1 MYLFLMVSELNK
13 IYTNLGTKTQN
24 SHLLPRA
31 LGFYGRRDDGWE
43 VGPVSPWWTVLRAGI
58 RRRGAGEFVVVLA
71 CDGGKSRKL
80 PTRRTAARANTQNR
94 ASSEEKCVR
103 ARQGVGVAWSGT
115 RRRFIES
122 EDERALRRERN
133 GRPWRH

>member
-58 RRRGAGEFVVVLA
+58 RRRGAGEFVF
-71 CDGGKSRKL
+71 
-80 PTRRTAARANTQNR
+80 ARAAVRRVGSFLLFSPVTGENDGVDKHTK
-94 ASSEEKCVR
+94 SSEQRGE
-103 ARQGVGVAWSGT
+103 AREGEVGCRGGVVWHSVP
-115 RRRFIES
+115 FY
-122 EDERALRRERN
+122 RE
-133 GRPWRH
+133 GR